1 MFLLRAGGA
10 AAAGAILEVPILF
23 GLIPLAFV
31 ANYYLFCMVQDSKCA
46 KNKGGNVYFFFM
58 LAYNIWWIIGLRG
71 FKNDECWSGRYLG
84 YTRIYGIL
92 TFNMLVDFWLNR
104 KWFVKIGRKYCLSQE
119 RKLEFKRIKN
129 CKKQMKFARSQL
141 ELVEYQMMSAGNDK

>member
-10 AAAGAILEVPILF
+10 GAAAAILDVPIIF

-31 ANYYLFCMVQDSKCA
+31 ANYYLMCMITDSKCA

-58 LAYNIWWIIGLRG
+58 IAYNIWWIIGLRE
-71 FKNDECWSGRYLG
+71 FKNGDCWTGRYQG
-84 YTRIYGIL
+84 YTRIYAIL

-104 KWFVKIGRKYCLSQE
+104 KWFVKMGRKYCLSQE
-119 RKLEFKRIKN
+119 RKLEFKRIKA
-129 CKKQMKFARSQL
+129 CKKQMKYARSQL
-141 ELVEYQMMSAGNDK
+141 EMVEIRMLNAAD